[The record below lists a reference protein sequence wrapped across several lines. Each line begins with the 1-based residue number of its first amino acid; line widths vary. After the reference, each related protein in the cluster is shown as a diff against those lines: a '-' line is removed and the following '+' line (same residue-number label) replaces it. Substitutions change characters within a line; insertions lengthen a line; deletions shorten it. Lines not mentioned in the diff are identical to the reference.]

1 VPSLNMASNSALAM
15 VSRSGANRRGR
26 QVTGGPGVV
35 RIWWTVLWRTS
46 RWTPVGRMKSGNS
59 EKGVST
65 EDPPL
70 MTFTLEVRELAAWTG
85 ADNEVTASS
94 KRLLLQSTRRL
105 KWERKSAPM
114 RGCVTSATTNRH
126 VSSRRNP
133 RLRLRGSHPQ
143 LRVVV
148 PLPAQRSYL
157 TRSLRCGINLRG
169 TRRGP
174 SPCRTGTFS

>member
-15 VSRSGANRRGR
+15 VSRSGANRRGL

-35 RIWWTVLWRTS
+35 WMRWTVLWRTS

-65 EDPPL
+65 EESPL
-70 MTFTLEVRELAAWTG
+70 MTFTLGVRELAAWAG

-94 KRLLLQSTRRL
+94 KRLFLKSNRRT
-105 KWERKSAPM
+105 KCDRKSAPI

-126 VSSRRNP
+126 VKSRRNP
-133 RLRLRGSHPQ
+133 RVRLRGSHP
-143 LRVVV
+143 
-148 PLPAQRSYL
+148 
-157 TRSLRCGINLRG
+157 
-169 TRRGP
+169 
-174 SPCRTGTFS
+174 